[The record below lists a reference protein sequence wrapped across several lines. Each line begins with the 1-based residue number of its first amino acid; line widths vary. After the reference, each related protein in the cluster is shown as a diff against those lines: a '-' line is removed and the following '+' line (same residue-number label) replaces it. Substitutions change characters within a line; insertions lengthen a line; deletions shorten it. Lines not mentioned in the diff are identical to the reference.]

1 MSFDTND
8 VKKLARLCRI
18 NIAEDQLAQT
28 QSDLSKILDFVEQ
41 LSELNTDSVEPMAG
55 AYDVTQ
61 RLRDDVITDGRYP
74 EKLMQ
79 NAPDSTMNFFTVPK
93 VVE

>member
-1 MSFDTND
+1 MSVDIQHI
-8 VKKLARLCRI
+8 KKLAQLSRI
-18 NIAEDQLAQT
+18 AIADDQLDAY
-28 QSDLSKILDFVEQ
+28 QSDLTKILNFVEQ
-41 LSELNTDSVEPMAG
+41 LSELDTDAVEPMAG
-55 AYDVTQ
+55 AHDMSQ
-61 RLRDDVITDGRYP
+61 RLRDDVITDGGYP